1 MMRIAD
7 LTGREAYAQER
18 IRLMSELRES
28 DDVYRRFQLIVNGP
42 ALFNAV
48 VTGVELGVF
57 DFLSGN
63 GRATAAEL
71 AGFTAM
77 EPHKM
82 RVLLLGLTASGLVTK
97 TGDGYTNHPVAERLL
112 AATGPESWRHILR
125 SWKTLY
131 YPAFYHMTAA
141 LTAGT
146 NSTISAHEGTEGTL
160 YERLAHDAELADI
173 FHAAM
178 SAFTL
183 QTMPGLIEHLDV
195 AQSRHL
201 LDVGAGAGTNCAHL
215 LGAHENLTATLLD
228 LPNVMDMAKTGLPD
242 DLAGRVTFYSADMLA
257 DPFPAG
263 ADHVLF
269 SHVLDTVSAEQA
281 VLLLAKA
288 FEVLP
293 SGGKVSVYGFS
304 AADDERGGPLA
315 ARLSL
320 YLNVLA
326 TGRGMAWPVPEMVGW
341 LRQAGFAEIDTTD
354 DLPYEHALVVGT
366 KP

>member
-1 MMRIAD
+1 MN
-7 LTGREAYAQER
+7 
-18 IRLMSELRES
+18 ELRES

-57 DFLSGN
+57 DFLSGR
-63 GRATAAEL
+63 GTATAAEL
-71 AGFTAM
+71 VEFTGM
-77 EPHKM
+77 EPHKL
-82 RVLLLGLTASGLVTK
+82 RVLMLGLTASGLATK
-97 TGDGYTNHPVAERLL
+97 TAGAYANHPVAERLL

-131 YPAFYHMTAA
+131 YPAFHQMTTA

-146 NSTISAHEGTEGTL
+146 NSGIDAHEGTEGTL
-160 YERLAHDAELADI
+160 YERLAHDAELAEI
-173 FHAAM
+173 FHSAM

-183 QTMPGLIEHLDV
+183 QTMPGLLDNLDV
-195 AQSRHL
+195 AATRHL
-201 LDVGAGAGTNCAHL
+201 LDVGAGAGTNCTHL
-215 LGAHENLTATLLD
+215 LRAHEHLTATLLD
-228 LPNVMDMAKTGLPD
+228 LPNVIDMAKTRLPA
-242 DLAGRVTFYSADMLA
+242 DLTGRVEFCSSDMLA

-263 ADHVLF
+263 PDHVLF

-281 VLLLAKA
+281 MALVTKA

-293 SGGKVSVYGFS
+293 SGGRISVYGFS

-320 YLNVLA
+320 YLNILA
-326 TGRGMAWPVPEMVGW
+326 TGRGMAWPVPEIAAW
-341 LRQAGFAEIDTTD
+341 LRRAGCERVEAVG
-354 DLPYEHALVVGT
+354 DLPFEHALVAGT

>member
-1 MMRIAD
+1 MD
-7 LTGREAYAQER
+7 
-18 IRLMSELRES
+18 ELRES

-48 VTGVELGVF
+48 VTGVELGLF
-57 DFLSGN
+57 DFLSGR
-63 GRATAAEL
+63 GRATAAQL
-71 AGFTAM
+71 AEFAGM
-77 EPHKM
+77 EPHKL
-82 RVLLLGLTASGLVTK
+82 RVLLLGLTASGLVEK
-97 TGDGYTNHPVAERLL
+97 TPGGYANHPVAERLL

-131 YPAFYHMTAA
+131 YPAFYHMTTA

-146 NSTISAHEGTEGTL
+146 NCGIQAHEGTEGTL
-160 YERLAHDAELADI
+160 YERLAHDAELAEI
-173 FHAAM
+173 FHSAM

-183 QTMPGLIEHLDV
+183 QTMPGLLAHLDV
-195 AQSRHL
+195 ATTRHL

-215 LGAHENLTATLLD
+215 LGAHESLTATLLD
-228 LPNVMDMAKTGLPD
+228 LPNVIDMAKTRLPD
-242 DLAGRVTFYSADMLA
+242 DLTDRVEFCSSDMLA

-281 VLLLAKA
+281 MSLVTKA
-288 FEVLP
+288 FDVLP
-293 SGGKVSVYGFS
+293 PGGRISVYGFS

-320 YLNVLA
+320 YLNILA
-326 TGRGMAWPVPEMVGW
+326 TGRGMAWPVAEIAGW
-341 LRQAGFAEIDTTD
+341 LRQAGCTAVESVGG
-354 DLPYEHALVVGT
+354 LPYEHALVVGT
-366 KP
+366 RP

>member
-1 MMRIAD
+1 
-7 LTGREAYAQER
+7 
-18 IRLMSELRES
+18 MSELREI

-57 DFLSGN
+57 DFLSGR
-63 GRATAAEL
+63 GTATAAEI

-82 RVLLLGLTASGLVTK
+82 RVLLLGLTASGLVTRS
-97 TGDGYTNHPVAERLL
+97 GDGYANHPVAEQLL
-112 AATGPESWRHILR
+112 APTGPESWRHILR

-160 YERLAHDAELADI
+160 YERLAHDAELAEI
-173 FHAAM
+173 FHSAM

-183 QTMPGLIEHLDV
+183 QTMPGLLDNLDV
-195 AQSRHL
+195 AESRHL

-215 LGAHENLTATLLD
+215 LSAHEELTATLLD
-228 LPNVMDMAKTGLPD
+228 LPNVMDMAKTGLPG
-242 DLAGRVTFYSADMLA
+242 DLAGRVNFCPADMLS

-281 VLLLAKA
+281 KLLVTKA

-293 SGGKVSVYGFS
+293 PGGKVSVYGFS
-304 AADDERGGPLA
+304 AADDEQGGPLA

-320 YLNVLA
+320 YLNILA
-326 TGRGMAWPVPEMVGW
+326 TGRGMAWPVLEIAGW
-341 LRQAGFAEIDTTD
+341 LRQAGFTGVTSVG

>member
-1 MMRIAD
+1 
-7 LTGREAYAQER
+7 
-18 IRLMSELRES
+18 MSESREI

-57 DFLSGN
+57 DFLSGR
-63 GRATAAEL
+63 GTATAADI
-71 AGFTAM
+71 AGYTGMA
-77 EPHKM
+77 PHKA

-97 TGDGYTNHPVAERLL
+97 TGEGYANHPVAERLL
-112 AATGPESWRHILR
+112 APTGPESWRHILR

-146 NSTISAHEGTEGTL
+146 NSTIDAHEGTEGTL
-160 YERLAHDAELADI
+160 YERLAHDAELAEI
-173 FHAAM
+173 FHSAM

-183 QTMPGLIEHLDV
+183 QTMPGLLENLDL
-195 AQSRHL
+195 AGSRHL

-215 LGAHENLTATLLD
+215 LSAHEELTATLLD

-242 DLAGRVTFYSADMLA
+242 DLAGRVNFCSADMLA
-257 DPFPAG
+257 DPFPGG

-281 VLLLAKA
+281 MSLVAKA
-288 FEVLP
+288 FDVLP

-304 AADDERGGPLA
+304 AADDEQGGPLA

-320 YLNVLA
+320 YLNILA
-326 TGRGMAWPVPEMVGW
+326 TGRGMAWPVPEIAGW
-341 LRQAGFAEIDTTD
+341 LRQAGFTGVGSIG
-354 DLPYEHALVVGT
+354 DLPYEHSLVFAT